1 MSAPTV
7 IRLEDYKVPTYLID
21 EVFLHFELQPEF
33 TTVRTVSKVRHNPDA
48 GNSNPPLVLDGEKMV
63 LKSVLI
69 DGVTLN
75 DTQYSVD
82 EHSLTIPNVPH
93 EFTLE
98 TIVEI
103 KPHENTAL
111 TGLYQSRGNYC
122 TQCESH
128 GFRRITYFLDRPD
141 VMTRFTT
148 TITADKDRYPLLLS
162 NGNLVEE
169 KELDGNRRWVKWED
183 PSLKPSYLFALVAGD
198 YDCLDDTFTTM
209 SGRKVALKVYVE
221 KGNLDQSH
229 FAMGALKRSMK
240 WDEETFGCEYDLD
253 IYMIVAVSDFNMGA
267 MENKGLNIFND
278 KYILARPDTATDDD
292 YVNIESVIGHE
303 YFHNW
308 SGNRVTVRDWFQI
321 TLKEGLTIFRDQ
333 SFTADMTSKA
343 VKRIRDV
350 NVIRSAQF
358 AQDAGPMAHPIR
370 PRSYIEINNFYTVTV
385 YNKGSEVIRMMSTLL
400 GPEKFTQAMKTYFSR
415 FDGRAVTTEDFVDV
429 MEETY
434 GKDLSQ
440 FRLWYEQAGT
450 PHLDVTSEYDESEKR
465 FTLQVKQSCSPTPD
479 QPTKAPFFIP
489 FSVGLLS
496 SDGSDMVLDDTGATT
511 KVLLVSENEQSFV
524 FENIEEEP
532 IPSLLRNFSAPVK
545 VNYEYNDDDF
555 VFLMT
560 HDSDNF
566 NRWDAGQ
573 QLAIKIIFDLIQ
585 DYHAGDELH
594 LDSAFI
600 DAFSD
605 VLSNKDLKKLFIAE
619 MLSLPSPSY
628 LMELMLVA
636 DVEAIHHVRQFI
648 KNTIAEELSDQLWD
662 VYHDNQGDDMG
673 ERRLKNLALWYL
685 SHSEDSD
692 ALQAALQQYQS
703 ASNLTDKIGALSA
716 LNDIECQERQ
726 QVLEQF
732 YHDYQSNH
740 LVLDKWFT
748 IQAMSTLPTA
758 LSNVK
763 SLLQHV
769 AFDLKNPNKLRSL
782 VGGFVSG
789 NYLRFHES
797 DGSGY
802 QFLAEQ
808 VKNIDAFNPQV
819 AARLIEPL
827 IRWRK
832 FDENRQGLMKQQ
844 LEMIANSG
852 GLSKD
857 VYEIVTKSLKD

>member
-7 IRLEDYKVPTYLID
+7 IRLEDYQVPTYVID
-21 EVFLHFELQPEF
+21 EVFLHFELAPEL

-48 GNSNPPLVLDGEKMV
+48 ANSNPPLVLDGEKMV
-63 LKSVLI
+63 LKEVLV
-69 DGVTLN
+69 DGEKLN
-75 DTQYSVD
+75 DTQYQVD
-82 EHSLTIPNVPH
+82 EHSLTIPNLPH
-93 EFTLE
+93 QFTLE
-98 TIVEI
+98 TVVEI
-103 KPHENTAL
+103 KPHENAAL

-148 TITADKDRYPLLLS
+148 AISADKDRYPVLLS
-162 NGNLVEE
+162 NGNLVED

-198 YDCLDDTFTTM
+198 YDCLEDTFTTM
-209 SGRKVALKVYVE
+209 SGRKVDLKIYVE
-221 KGNLDQSH
+221 KGNLDQSQH
-229 FAMGALKRSMK
+229 AMDSLKRAMK
-240 WDEETFGCEYDLD
+240 WDEETYGCEYDLD
-253 IYMIVAVSDFNMGA
+253 MYMIVAVSDFNMGA

-358 AQDAGPMAHPIR
+358 AQDAGPIAHSIR

-385 YNKGSEVIRMMSTLL
+385 YNKGSEVIRMMATLL
-400 GPEKFTQAMKTYFSR
+400 GQEKFTKAMKTYFSR
-415 FDGRAVTTEDFVDV
+415 FDGQAVTTEDFVNV
-429 MEETY
+429 MEEGY
-434 GKDLSQ
+434 GKDLTQ

-450 PHLDVTSEYDESEKR
+450 PRLDVSSEYDESDKR
-465 FTLQVKQSCSPTPD
+465 FTLHVKQSCPPTPD

-489 FSVGLLS
+489 FSVGLLA
-496 SDGSDMVLDDTGATT
+496 SDGSDMPLDDTGTTT
-511 KVLLVSENEQSFV
+511 KVLTVSEREQSFV
-524 FENIEEEP
+524 FENIDEEP

-545 VNYEYNDDDF
+545 VNYSYNDDDL

-573 QLAIKIIFDLIQ
+573 QLAIKLIFDLIE
-585 DYHAGDELH
+585 DYRAGNELE
-594 LDSAFI
+594 LNPAFV
-600 DAFSD
+600 DAFSA
-605 VLSNKDLKKLFIAE
+605 VLANTELKKLFIAE
-619 MLSLPSPSY
+619 MLTLPSPSY

-648 KNTIAEELSDQLWD
+648 KNTIVAELSEQLWG
-662 VYHDNQGDDMG
+662 VYKANQGDDMG
-673 ERRLKNLALWYL
+673 ERRLKNLVLWYL
-685 SHSEDSD
+685 SNAEDEES
-692 ALQAALQQYQS
+692 LQAAFKQYQS
-703 ASNLTDKIGALSA
+703 ADNLTDKIGALTA
-716 LNDIECQERQ
+716 LNNIECAERK
-726 QVLEQF
+726 QVLDQF
-732 YHDYQSNH
+732 YQDYRGNH

-748 IQAMSTLPTA
+748 IQAMSTLPTV

-763 SLLQHV
+763 SLLQHE
-769 AFDLKNPNKLRSL
+769 AFDRKNPNKLRSL

-789 NYLRFHES
+789 NYLRFHEA

-808 VKNIDAFNPQV
+808 VKTIDSFNPQV

-857 VYEIVTKSLKD
+857 VYEIVTKSLRD